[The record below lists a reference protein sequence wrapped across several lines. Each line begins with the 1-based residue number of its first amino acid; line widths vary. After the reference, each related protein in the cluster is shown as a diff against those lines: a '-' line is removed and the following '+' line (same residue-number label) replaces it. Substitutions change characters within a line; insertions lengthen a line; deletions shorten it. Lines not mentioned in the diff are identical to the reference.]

1 MTAKRD
7 TFPHDAE
14 QARLDL
20 ELTRQELGETAEAL
34 AGKMKETA
42 HRTQRIALGTGAGL
56 GILVLVLV
64 LVRRL
69 TARR

>member
-1 MTAKRD
+1 MTTKKD

-34 AGKMKETA
+34 AGKVRETA
-42 HRTQRIALGTGAGL
+42 HKTQRIALGAGAGL
-56 GILVLVLV
+56 GILALVFV
-64 LVRRL
+64 IVRRF

>member
-1 MTAKRD
+1 MTTKKD

-34 AGKMKETA
+34 AGKVRETA
-42 HRTQRIALGTGAGL
+42 HTTQRIALGAGAGI
-56 GILVLVLV
+56 GILALVFV
-64 LVRRL
+64 IVRRL

>member
-1 MTAKRD
+1 MTTNRE

-20 ELTRQELGETAEAL
+20 ELTRQELGQTAEAL
-34 AGKMKETA
+34 AGKVKQTA
-42 HRTQRIALGTGAGL
+42 HTTQRIALGTGAGL
-56 GILVLVLV
+56 GILALVFV

-69 TARR
+69 AARR

>member
-1 MTAKRD
+1 MTTKKD

-34 AGKMKETA
+34 AGKVRETA
-42 HRTQRIALGTGAGL
+42 HTTQRIALGTGAGI
-56 GILVLVLV
+56 GILALVFV
-64 LVRRL
+64 IVRRL